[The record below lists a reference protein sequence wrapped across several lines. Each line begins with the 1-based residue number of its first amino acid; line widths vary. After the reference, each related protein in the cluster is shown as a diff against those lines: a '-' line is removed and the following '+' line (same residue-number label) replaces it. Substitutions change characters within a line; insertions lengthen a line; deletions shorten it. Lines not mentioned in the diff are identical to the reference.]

1 MAKSFWS
8 KKVCLFTDYYSRD
21 MVAYNFSIVNLLS
34 ILVWFL
40 IIVLPFVVA
49 FSSGGKFI
57 FSVVQLFVILDLW

>member
-21 MVAYNFSIVNLLS
+21 MVSSSFSLVNLLS

-49 FSSGGKFI
+49 FSSGGKFDLII
-57 FSVVQLFVILDLW
+57 FTKPFCL